1 MAVTRFCWL
10 LGLGIAAWAWIP
22 AAASMTKMLR
32 VLCDWQINLTRW
44 ALWCVRSALKSLVL
58 AQLAE
63 KAMILGIGMLTVQE
77 ERR

>member
-1 MAVTRFCWL
+1 MRLNFLSV
-10 LGLGIAAWAWIP
+10 
-22 AAASMTKMLR
+22 
-32 VLCDWQINLTRW
+32 
-44 ALWCVRSALKSLVL
+44 ALKSLVL